1 MNILPF
7 SLWLWDF
14 WVFPLAVVSL
24 FDFCLS
30 VPQVFI
36 PKSRQWRRPCVER
49 TSQSDSRGEVRIR
62 CDVVRSVNR
71 TQVSVFDVLYRHKKR
86 SVLEMSQSDEWAACI
101 RQSDWGF
108 FLLGSTLDPLWR
120 GTCFITVKKQMETA
134 MNVLVINPDRS
145 ARTYNRIFLVQRLLI
160 TCHLF
165 NVIENKWMY
174 IHFTCQK
181 NSFLRIICVL
191 VKSNQWFRGISKINY
206 LLTTDSFYNV
216 TMLLEHFPIKLTCEC
231 AMR

>member
-1 MNILPF
+1 MSSIVIKNVAFSKCHNLMNEQRVQDRATGVF
-7 SLWLWDF
+7 F
-14 WVFPLAVVSL
+14 W
-24 FDFCLS
+24 
-30 VPQVFI
+30 
-36 PKSRQWRRPCVER
+36 
-49 TSQSDSRGEVRIR
+49 
-62 CDVVRSVNR
+62 
-71 TQVSVFDVLYRHKKR
+71 
-86 SVLEMSQSDEWAACI
+86 
-101 RQSDWGF
+101 
-108 FLLGSTLDPLWR
+108 LGSTLDPLWR

-206 LLTTDSFYNV
+206 LLTPDSFYNV
-216 TMLLEHFPIKLTCEC
+216 TMLLEHFPY
-231 AMR
+231 